1 MKTRFSILL
10 RFVMPLL
17 ITAAIS
23 TQAHAQMQTRDVE
36 NPDRNIW
43 QVRNF
48 ANEYS
53 LSYVT
58 VPLGQVPANKRL
70 ILDFV
75 SLRWLLPQGQTG
87 HCYVTLGHPSLAD
100 FDLQVP
106 ATAGTNPIGPR
117 VIKLISQPV
126 RMYIDQGNVAIACM
140 RTTNEQGQ
148 MTLSVT
154 AVGHLVDRP

>member
-1 MKTRFSILL
+1 LL
-10 RFVMPLL
+10 RPVLPL
-17 ITAAIS
+17 IIAAAAVIP
-23 TQAHAQMQTRDVE
+23 AGAEIQTRDIE

-58 VPLGQVPANKRL
+58 VPLGQVPSNKRL
-70 ILDFV
+70 ILDFI

-87 HCYVTLGHPSLAD
+87 HCYITLGHPSIAD

-106 ATAGTNPIGPR
+106 ATGGTNPIGPR
-117 VIKLISQPV
+117 VIKIVSQPV
-126 RMYIDQGNVAIACM
+126 RMYIDQGSVAVACM